1 MQNSVYFKRV
11 MKKFHDDEYKRCD
24 CILEIAA
31 GFAKTVEEEGRCEG

>member
-31 GFAKTVEEEGRCEG
+31 GFTTTVEEKGRCEG